1 MGGGTSL
8 SSHRAGFGVF
18 WSKAISKSTA
28 ESAFAGSENC
38 NDNAITTQT
47 ASARN
52 DSAHNPLPLGSKA
65 NQRGTSCVSL
75 FPKRSGGEGGTQC
88 RVRVKKAAFTLAE
101 VLITLAIIGIVAA
114 LTIPALISK
123 YQDRALE
130 TAYQKAKAS
139 IANGYK
145 LMMAQEGVFSINDLS
160 LFNECL
166 DMTSY
171 DDSKN
176 CVRKSYKN
184 SFRVIEDAFYGDQNI
199 SMNLPDE
206 YSSPETTNKSPFRW
220 LENFDSQ
227 SGSDNIFYA
236 MYVYKL
242 QDGGIY
248 GLYDFSLRSS
258 EYESWQNSLFIAV
271 DVNGSNNP
279 NMVGEDLYLFRLS
292 DNGTVSDVTF
302 ELEASGCSFDALDK
316 CNPWQCERLVDNCK
330 EEKGCITCDRG
341 QWDYESNTCTKVRI
355 VECPPI

>member
-52 DSAHNPLPLGSKA
+52 DSAHNPLPLG
-65 NQRGTSCVSL
+65 
-75 FPKRSGGEGGTQC
+75 EGGTQC

-114 LTIPALISK
+114 LTIPALISR

-130 TAYQKAKAS
+130 TAYQKAKAT

-145 LMMAQEGVFSINDLS
+145 LMMAQEGVFSVNDLS

-227 SGSDNIFYA
+227 SGRITYF
-236 MYVYKL
+236 ML
-242 QDGGIY
+242 CM
-248 GLYDFSLRSS
+248 
-258 EYESWQNSLFIAV
+258 FI
-271 DVNGSNNP
+271 
-279 NMVGEDLYLFRLS
+279 
-292 DNGTVSDVTF
+292 
-302 ELEASGCSFDALDK
+302 
-316 CNPWQCERLVDNCK
+316 NCK
-330 EEKGCITCDRG
+330 TVEFTGCMIFHLDL
-341 QWDYESNTCTKVRI
+341 QNTNHGKTLYSS
-355 VECPPI
+355 PLM

>member
-38 NDNAITTQT
+38 NDYAITTQA

-52 DSAHNPLPLGSKA
+52 DSAHNPLPL
-65 NQRGTSCVSL
+65 
-75 FPKRSGGEGGTQC
+75 GEGGTQC

-145 LMMAQEGVFSINDLS
+145 LMMAQEGVFSVKDLS
-160 LFNECL
+160 LFNECW
-166 DMTSY
+166 DMTS
-171 DDSKN
+171 DDDFKN

-184 SFRVIEDAFYGDQNI
+184 AFRVIEDAFYGDQNI
-199 SMNLPDE
+199 AMNLPDE

-227 SGSDNIFYA
+227 SGSDNEFYA

-248 GLYDFSLRSS
+248 GWYDFSLSSS
-258 EYESWQNSLFIAV
+258 EYESWLNSLFIAV
-271 DVNGSNNP
+271 DVNGLNNP
-279 NMVGEDLYLFRLS
+279 NTVGDDLYLFRLS
-292 DNGTVSDVTF
+292 GNGAVSDVTF
-302 ELEASGCSFDALDK
+302 ELEANGCSFDALDK
-316 CNPWQCERLVDNCK
+316 CNQKQCEHLVDNCDK
-330 EEKGCITCDRG
+330 EGCDATCDRG
-341 QWDYESNTCTKVRI
+341 KWDYETNSCTKVRVTGI
-355 VECPPI
+355 CPA

>member
-1 MGGGTSL
+1 MDFSLNGGGTSL

-52 DSAHNPLPLGSKA
+52 DSAHNPLPL
-65 NQRGTSCVSL
+65 
-75 FPKRSGGEGGTQC
+75 GEGGTQC

-160 LFNECL
+160 LFNECW
-166 DMTSY
+166 DMTS
-171 DDSKN
+171 DDDFKN

-220 LENFDSQ
+220 LENFVSE
-227 SGSDNIFYA
+227 SGSDNEFYA

-248 GLYDFSLRSS
+248 GWYDFSLSSS
-258 EYESWQNSLFIAV
+258 EYESWLNSLFIAV
-271 DVNGSNNP
+271 DVNGLNNP
-279 NMVGEDLYLFRLS
+279 NTVGDDLYLFRLS
-292 DNGTVSDVTF
+292 GNGAVSDVTF

-316 CNPWQCERLVDNCK
+316 CNPEQCARLVDNCDK
-330 EEKGCITCDRG
+330 EGCDATCDRG
-341 QWDYESNTCTKVRI
+341 KWDYETNSCTKVRETGI
-355 VECPPI
+355 CPA